1 MEQDN
6 SAFNQSEELDQ
17 ARSENFRLD
26 NDPQEPPSLTEG
38 GFLSV
43 INNHEI
49 VPSEKGVV
57 KNDRPPKPKHYF
69 DVFTGSVI
77 DRKFYK
83 YFERSG
89 INPENIIDLGL
100 LLRETQVPK
109 RPLSYR
115 KLDPTK
121 TANKLLDSLDTNTD
135 KTEKYTQRRFWSW
148 SEDRYK
154 RFGRWLYKAAAPPN
168 NTKESQLNE
177 AIFYQAYALGLG
189 PGGTIFQD
197 KFGSL
202 SKFYESLKIDKVHQ
216 IGTFDDWTSEDFIK
230 YLKNV
235 GRNIEGKPTL
245 PILWDYSRKNPHKN
259 PSPAVIAS
267 RIGGGKKIG
276 PAIELAGYFD
286 IYNWTDDDY
295 LDWGTKLMKANNGL
309 EISTHILNYLSLVDK
324 GPTASTI
331 KNRFGINNFK
341 ERVNHLYRSEL
352 EAESERKIQK
362 IAEID
367 AGLKNE
373 KIPRELFETAETED
387 DLILIY
393 SKFIVVHHLCP
404 EWDESTKIIVSTR
417 GFQDAGLIRSIRKI
431 NNAINAGDVESAA
444 LYLDVFDII
453 WPLNCYIEALKLGDD
468 YSRFYS
474 QFRVKEN
481 KRQSVNRSNAKEKY
495 RIKSRSK

>member
-1 MEQDN
+1 
-6 SAFNQSEELDQ
+6 
-17 ARSENFRLD
+17 
-26 NDPQEPPSLTEG
+26 
-38 GFLSV
+38 
-43 INNHEI
+43 
-49 VPSEKGVV
+49 
-57 KNDRPPKPKHYF
+57 
-69 DVFTGSVI
+69 
-77 DRKFYK
+77 
-83 YFERSG
+83 
-89 INPENIIDLGL
+89 
-100 LLRETQVPK
+100 
-109 RPLSYR
+109 
-115 KLDPTK
+115 
-121 TANKLLDSLDTNTD
+121 
-135 KTEKYTQRRFWSW
+135 
-148 SEDRYK
+148 
-154 RFGRWLYKAAAPPN
+154 
-168 NTKESQLNE
+168 
-177 AIFYQAYALGLG
+177 
-189 PGGTIFQD
+189 
-197 KFGSL
+197 
-202 SKFYESLKIDKVHQ
+202 
-216 IGTFDDWTSEDFIK
+216 
-230 YLKNV
+230 
-235 GRNIEGKPTL
+235 
-245 PILWDYSRKNPHKN
+245 
-259 PSPAVIAS
+259 
-267 RIGGGKKIG
+267 
-276 PAIELAGYFD
+276 
-286 IYNWTDDDY
+286 
-295 LDWGTKLMKANNGL
+295 
-309 EISTHILNYLSLVDK
+309 LSLVDK

-393 SKFIVVHHLCP
+393 SKFIVIHHLCP

-481 KRQSVNRSNAKEKY
+481 KRQSMNRSNAKEKY

>member
-1 MEQDN
+1 MEHELRDSEKPNELRPNLNQFYNLEQDL
-6 SAFNQSEELDQ
+6 QS
-17 ARSENFRLD
+17 
-26 NDPQEPPSLTEG
+26 PPSDFEG
-38 GFLSV
+38 GFSS
-43 INNHEI
+43 IPESEI
-49 VPSEKGVV
+49 VEPSENQDVPTPK
-57 KNDRPPKPKHYF
+57 PTKPKHYF

-89 INPENIIDLGL
+89 VNPENVLDLSS

-121 TANKLLDSLDTNTD
+121 TANKLLDSLDSNTD
-135 KTEKYTQRRFWSW
+135 KPEKYTQRRFWSW

-154 RFGRWLYKAAAPPN
+154 RYGRWLYKAAAPPSN
-168 NTKESQLNE
+168 IKESQLNE
-177 AIFYQAYALGLG
+177 HIFYQAYTLGLG
-189 PGGTIFQD
+189 PGRTVFQD

-202 SKFYESLKIDKVHQ
+202 SKLYESLKIDKVHQ

-259 PSPAVIAS
+259 PSPVVIAS

-309 EISTHILNYLSLVDK
+309 EISTPILIYLSLVDK

-341 ERVNHLYRSEL
+341 EQVNHLYRSEL
-352 EAESERKIQK
+352 ETESERKIQK

-387 DLILIY
+387 DLILFY

-481 KRQSVNRSNAKEKY
+481 KRQSMNRSNAKEKY